1 MSEAFDVA
9 RWRPAPFL
17 PERETR
23 DRALVF
29 VVAVLCYLAC
39 VTGLAVIAA
48 DRAASGW
55 SRQLSSEVT
64 VIVRGGAGLTPDA
77 AAAAAAETLAGV
89 PGVSEARALEARKA
103 YDLVR
108 PWIGDVAE
116 VEELPVPRLV
126 AVSLDRKRPPD
137 AATLRRS
144 LKAQGLDAIVDDHS
158 LWLKDVRRAA
168 GIARGLAAVVFLL
181 VAAAAGAVAA
191 SATRAG
197 LAAQRPVVEVLR
209 LAGAEEGFIAG
220 LFQARFARAA
230 ALAGTIGAAAA
241 ALTGAALRLA
251 GGGEGLTPAL
261 PFAWV
266 DLLAVLPCPVL
277 AALVAGLA
285 ARLAVRRIGDGTP

>member
-1 MSEAFDVA
+1 
-9 RWRPAPFL
+9 
-17 PERETR
+17 
-23 DRALVF
+23 
-29 VVAVLCYLAC
+29 
-39 VTGLAVIAA
+39 
-48 DRAASGW
+48 
-55 SRQLSSEVT
+55 
-64 VIVRGGAGLTPDA
+64 
-77 AAAAAAETLAGV
+77 
-89 PGVSEARALEARKA
+89 
-103 YDLVR
+103 
-108 PWIGDVAE
+108 
-116 VEELPVPRLV
+116 
-126 AVSLDRKRPPD
+126 
-137 AATLRRS
+137 
-144 LKAQGLDAIVDDHS
+144 
-158 LWLKDVRRAA
+158 VRRAA

-230 ALAGTIGAAAA
+230 ALAGTIGAGAA